1 MGAWWCFAKSC
12 KKVEASHTT
21 HTTVDPSYKDWF
33 GIILGAATCVNRKW
47 YAPTC
52 LSINQNQSVSIGINR
67 NQSAPISINQ
77 HQSAS
82 IRINQHQLASTSINQ
97 SMTMCSYHYIIQP
110 VFPRG
115 VHPCYILVESRSW
128 RDRNLFI
135 YFLFF
140 FQIIHLQITICGPN
154 FKFRSRQLLLSV

>member
-67 NQSAPISINQ
+67 NQSESISTNQ
-77 HQSAS
+77 HQSAP
-82 IRINQHQLASTSINQ
+82 ICINQNQSASIGINKHKSINDNVLI
-97 SMTMCSYHYIIQP
+97 SLYNIACFSAGRGGASIP
-110 VFPRG
+110 V
-115 VHPCYILVESRSW
+115 
-128 RDRNLFI
+128 I
-135 YFLFF
+135 Y
-140 FQIIHLQITICGPN
+140 
-154 FKFRSRQLLLSV
+154 